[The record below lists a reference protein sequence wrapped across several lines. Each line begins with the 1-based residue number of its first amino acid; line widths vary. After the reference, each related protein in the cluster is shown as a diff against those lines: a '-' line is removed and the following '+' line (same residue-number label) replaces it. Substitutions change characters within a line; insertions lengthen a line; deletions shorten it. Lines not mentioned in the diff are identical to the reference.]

1 VQASAAVSTP
11 LDLTISGRAIG
22 QGFNRLYTY
31 HFLWTLIPKSLRM
44 AARYPGRLSTAAIYR
59 VRSIWDFDQ
68 VVTAPLH
75 GFASAD
81 DYWERAS
88 SKSWLRAV
96 RVPTLVLNGRNDPFV
111 PEPTLP
117 SQADVSSAVVLDQP
131 AGGGHVGFAS
141 GPFPGHVGWLPE
153 RLLHFFSYGV

>member
-1 VQASAAVSTP
+1 
-11 LDLTISGRAIG
+11 
-22 QGFNRLYTY
+22 
-31 HFLWTLIPKSLRM
+31 M
-44 AARYPGRLSTAAIYR
+44 AARRIDQGINRIYGANFLKTMKEKALQKTVRYPGLLDPGAIAR
-59 VRSIWDFDQ
+59 VRSFAAFDDL
-68 VVTAPLH
+68 VTAPLH

-96 RVPTLVLNGRNDPFV
+96 RVPTLVLNARNDPFV
-111 PEPTLP
+111 PMQTLP
-117 SQADVSSAVVLDQP
+117 TAQDVSSAIVLDQP